1 MIRGL
6 LFDLDGTMIL
16 SDPLHVAVFADLFA
30 ERGRRIDAGFFR
42 DRIQGRLNADIFA
55 EFFPDE
61 DGAALADLK
70 EARFRDRLGTSAAP
84 VRGLPALLDEAAE
97 AGLAL
102 AVVTNAPARNADAM
116 LSAMGLAD
124 RFDAVVIGDALPRG
138 KPDPLPYVTGLERL
152 GLAPEEAL
160 AFEDSVSGV
169 TAATRAG
176 IATVGIRSSLDDAA
190 LRAAG
195 AVASIHDYTDPGFA
209 PWRARIQQETA

>member
-16 SDPLHVAVFADLFA
+16 SDPLHVAVFAELFA
-30 ERGRRIDAGFFR
+30 ERGRQIDDAFFR
-42 DRIQGRLNADIFA
+42 DHIQGRLNADIFA
-55 EFFPDE
+55 EFFPEE

-70 EARFRDRLGTSAAP
+70 EARFRERLGSSAAP
-84 VRGLPALLDEAAE
+84 VAGLTVLLDDARE
-97 AGLAL
+97 AGLSL
-102 AVVTNAPARNADAM
+102 AVVTNAPAENADAM

-138 KPDPLPYVTGLERL
+138 KPDPLPYATGLDRL
-152 GLAPEEAL
+152 GLSPDQAL
-160 AFEDSVSGV
+160 AFEDSVSGI

-176 IATVGIRSSLDDAA
+176 IATIGIRSSLDDDA

-195 AVASIHDYTDPGFA
+195 AVASIEDYTDPGLA